1 MMSETRRT
9 RRAVGQLTIRIGGHA
24 LWVSVLM
31 CCVLLAGISI
41 GETFIPWQHVIHT
54 LSNQFFDTRYAVDAL
69 DAGIIWNY
77 RLTRAL
83 VSACCG
89 ACLAVSGVVLQSL
102 LRNALAEPYLLGI
115 SAGASTGAVLIAL
128 TGLGAGIV
136 SMSLGAFIG
145 ALTAF
150 LFVALLAIAAGGDR
164 EAPPHKSSWPGSPV
178 HSYLMPSPH

>member
-1 MMSETRRT
+1 MSDSRRM
-9 RRAVGQLTIRIGGHA
+9 RRAVGQLAVRVSGHA
-24 LWVSVLM
+24 VWVSALM
-31 CCVLLAGISI
+31 CGVLLAGISI
-41 GETFIPWQHVIHT
+41 GETLIPWQHVLST
-54 LSNQFFDTRYAVDAL
+54 LANHLFDTHYPVDAL
-69 DAGIIWNY
+69 DAGIVWNY

-83 VSACCG
+83 VSASCG

-128 TGLGAGIV
+128 TGLGAGII

-150 LFVALLAIAAGGDR
+150 LFVALLAMAAGGR
-164 EAPPHKSSWPGSPV
+164 QGGG
-178 HSYLMPSPH
+178 